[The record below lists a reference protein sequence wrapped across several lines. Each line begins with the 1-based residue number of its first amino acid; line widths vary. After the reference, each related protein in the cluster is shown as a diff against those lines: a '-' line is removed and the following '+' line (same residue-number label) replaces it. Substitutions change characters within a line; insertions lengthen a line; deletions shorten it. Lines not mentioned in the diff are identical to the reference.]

1 MRSLTVLFLKI
12 SEGVPAYSLLTLAK
26 PRFRGTFCR
35 WGFPSP
41 SNSQLSILATSKQTI
56 RRCSVRRLKSG
67 QTEAP
72 TGLASTGCNQT
83 LFWAAWELSSC
94 FSSPT
99 SFCSFESSIEQGKY
113 LDIHVAMLQTA
124 FTWFKLGVSFINSC
138 YAPAS
143 FHRMCT
149 FCHQIIG
156 DEVHFVFICP
166 IYFSFRCRYFCY
178 ISSFTVNSSYD
189 ECSVCVETLLS

>member
-1 MRSLTVLFLKI
+1 MWLVSNCSLFTW
-12 SEGVPAYSLLTLAK
+12 AK
-26 PRFRGTFCR
+26 TGFCVTFCCHFSSPLNSLFSFLSTDKQVLGR
-35 WGFPSP
+35 WNGRKLKPGQSEL
-41 SNSQLSILATSKQTI
+41 QTDYKLTSCK
-56 RRCSVRRLKSG
+56 
-67 QTEAP
+67 
-72 TGLASTGCNQT
+72 QT

-99 SFCSFESSIEQGKY
+99 SFCSFESSIERGKY

-124 FTWFKLGVSFINSC
+124 FTWFRLGVSFISSC

-149 FCHQIIG
+149 FCHQVIE

-166 IYFSFRCRYFCY
+166 IYFSFRCRYFCH
-178 ISSFTVNSSYD
+178 ISSFTLNSSYD
-189 ECSVCVETLLS
+189 KCSVCVETLLS